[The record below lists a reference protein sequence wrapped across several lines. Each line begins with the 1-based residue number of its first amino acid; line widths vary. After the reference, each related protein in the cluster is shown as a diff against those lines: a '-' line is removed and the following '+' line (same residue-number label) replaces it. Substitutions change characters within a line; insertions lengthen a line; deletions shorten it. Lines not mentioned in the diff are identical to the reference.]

1 MSRNRYVFS
10 FEEGQIDD
18 RFLLGGKGAGLA
30 EMARLGIP
38 IPPGFIIST
47 EACKDYRRSG
57 EMPDGLWNQVE
68 EYLRRVDKLMARR
81 FGDQKNPL
89 LVSVRSGA
97 AVSMPGM
104 MDTVLN
110 LGLTSENVE
119 GLAEQFHS
127 RRFAYDSYRRF
138 LEMYGNV
145 VLKMDRGRFERHL
158 ADTMASANVGRDGDL
173 PEYHLVQLIERYR
186 EVFADAG
193 TTSPDDPM
201 RQLKDT
207 IRAVFDSWS
216 NPRAVMY
223 RKIHGISEELGTAVV
238 VQAMVFGNLDTRSAT
253 GVLFTRNP
261 NTGEKVLYGEYLVN
275 AQGEDV
281 VSGVRTPQPMTEFV
295 RDFPDVD
302 DLLKGI
308 AQRLEGRLRDMQ
320 DIEFTVEAGNLYL
333 LQTRSGK
340 RTAQAAV
347 KIAVDLVHE
356 GILDKRSA
364 VLRVDPDQIVQLL
377 HPQLDSSASIQE
389 IARGLPASP
398 GAATGKVVF
407 SADQAVVLSEQ
418 GEAVILVRS
427 ETNPDDIHGIAAA
440 QGVLTTRGGTT
451 SHAAVVARGMGKPA
465 VTGCDGIVIDPAEER
480 FQVGFESVGQFET
493 ITIDGATGRVILGTV
508 PTIKPDLSQEFQEL
522 LGWCDELRRLGVEAN
537 ADTPE
542 DAERARQFGAEG
554 IGLCRTEHMF
564 MGPERLPRMRAMI
577 VAETGE
583 ERKEALRYL
592 EAVQTEDF
600 FRILKVMDG
609 LPVTIRLLDP
619 PMHEF
624 LPKIPRLTEDLVQ
637 AQALGSGNVPMIERL
652 LRRARQLAEFNP
664 MLGFRGVRL
673 AIVYPEIYEMQA
685 RAIFGAMTRLIREQG
700 KPKVEIMIPLTVT
713 KAEMERMRE
722 LIAKVRD
729 DMARDQGISLPY
741 KLGTMIEVPRAALI
755 ADQLAEVAEFFS
767 VGTNDMTQMV
777 YGLSRDDSE
786 GKFLASYMSE
796 GILDESP
803 FVRIDEQGVGQI
815 IEMAIEAGRKTRPN
829 LSVGICGEHAGDPA
843 SITYCHRIG
852 IDYVSC
858 SPYRVPLARLAAA
871 HAAILSRTES

>member
-1 MSRNRYVFS
+1 MFS

-47 EACKDYRRSG
+47 EACNDYRRSG

-261 NTGEKVLYGEYLVN
+261 NTGEKVLYGEYLIN